1 MAMSVP
7 IFRQQALDHFTAP
20 EPLDQLL
27 RVVRPQHWLALAT
40 CAALVGVAVLW
51 SIYGHLPT
59 TVTGRGVLIRPRQV
73 VDVQAP
79 AAGRLATLSVRVGDV
94 LRAGDV
100 LGTIEQVEIRRQLQE
115 ARAREETLLAQD
127 RTKQALQTQQTALQ
141 DQQTAQDS
149 RVLDLQRQDVHKRLS
164 DAQARVPVL
173 HQRFENRTRLETL
186 GLLPRLSNER
196 LQAEQAYLDN
206 QNTIAALQADLKQ
219 LDSKRTQ
226 LATQSKRQALETLE
240 AATARQNQLQELQSR
255 IVLLEVQLAKESEIH
270 SPYTGRVLELTVQVG
285 QVLQTGLRLGS
296 IAVEDASSPLV
307 GVSYFPIQAGKKIQ
321 PGMTI
326 HVAPDTV
333 ARQRFGSLLGT
344 VTEVSA
350 FPVTRDGVASLVGN
364 AEVVT
369 ALTGQGPVI
378 EVTAELFR
386 DPTTVSGY
394 KWSSSGGPALT
405 MTAGTTTTGR
415 VVLEHRAP
423 ITYLLPILREASG
436 LY

>member
-20 EPLDQLL
+20 EPLDRLM
-27 RVVRPQHWLALAT
+27 RVVRPQHWLALVT
-40 CAALVGVAVLW
+40 CAALIGVAVLW

-73 VDVQAP
+73 VDVQAQ

-94 LRAGDV
+94 IRAGDV
-100 LGTIEQVEIRRQLQE
+100 LGTIEQVEIRRQLHE

-127 RTKQALQTQQTALQ
+127 RAKHALQTQQTALQ
-141 DQQTAQDS
+141 AQQTALDS
-149 RVLDLQRQDVHKRLS
+149 HVLVLQRQDVHQRLS
-164 DAQARVPVL
+164 DARAKVPVL
-173 HQRFENRTRLETL
+173 QQRLENRQRLETL
-186 GLLPRLSNER
+186 GLLPRLSDER
-196 LQAEQAYLDN
+196 LQTEQAYTD
-206 QNTIAALQADLKQ
+206 KP
-219 LDSKRTQ
+219 TQ
-226 LATQSKRQALETLE
+226 LATQNKRQALETLE
-240 AATARQNQLQELQSR
+240 VSTARKNQLQELQSR
-255 IVLLEVQLAKESEIH
+255 IALLGVQLAKESEIH
-270 SPYTGRVLELTVQVG
+270 SPYTGRVLELTVHAG
-285 QVLQTGLRLGS
+285 QVIQTGLRLGS

-344 VTEVSA
+344 VTAVSA

-386 DPTTVSGY
+386 DPATVSGY
-394 KWSSSGGPALT
+394 QWSSSGGPALP

>member
-1 MAMSVP
+1 MAMNTS
-7 IFRQQALDHFTAP
+7 IFRQHALDHFTTP
-20 EPLDQLL
+20 EPLEQLL
-27 RVVRPQHWLALAT
+27 RVVQPKHWLALAT

-51 SIYGHLPT
+51 GIYGHLPT

-79 AAGRLATLSVRVGDV
+79 AAGRLATLSVRGGDMIQ
-94 LRAGDV
+94 AGEV

-115 ARAREETLLAQD
+115 ARAREEALLAQD
-127 RTKQALQTQQTALQ
+127 RTKQALHTQQTILQ
-141 DQQTAQDS
+141 AQQTVQDS
-149 RVLDLQRQDVHKRLS
+149 RVLDLQRQDVQKRLS
-164 DAQARVPVL
+164 DAQAKMPVL
-173 HQRFENRTRLETL
+173 DQRFENRARLETL

-196 LQAEQAYLDN
+196 LQAEQASLDN

-219 LDSKRTQ
+219 LDSRRTQ

-240 AATARQNQLQELQSR
+240 AATARQNQLQELRSR
-255 IVLLEVQLAKESEIH
+255 MALLEVQLAKESQIH
-270 SPYTGRVLELTVQVG
+270 SPYSGRVLELTVQVG
-285 QVLQTGLRLGS
+285 QMLQTGLRLGS
-296 IAVEDASSPLV
+296 IAVEEANSPLV
-307 GVSYFPIQAGKKIQ
+307 GVSYFPIQAGKHIQ

-326 HVAPDTV
+326 YVAPDTV
-333 ARQRFGSLLGT
+333 ARQRFGSLRGT
-344 VTEVSA
+344 VTAVSA
-350 FPVTRDGVASLVGN
+350 FPVTRDGVASVVGN
-364 AEVVT
+364 AEVVA

-378 EVTAELFR
+378 EVTAALIH
-386 DPTTVSGY
+386 DPTTISGY
-394 KWSSSGGPALT
+394 TWSSSAGPALP